1 MVSSCASE
9 GFHGFYSPRFHSA
22 QVPRAQL
29 CAVWSSTGRRGA
41 AHWPCH
47 PSPLLCTGAESP
59 ALCSV
64 VVNRQAGRGALAM
77 LHGIAASI
85 GSVTSGAVGLAR
97 AAGNR
102 VLNTPVNITLGEW
115 RGTFMRATALALK
128 RPHTS
133 PETAV

>member
-1 MVSSCASE
+1 MDITA
-9 GFHGFYSPRFHSA
+9 GDGL
-22 QVPRAQL
+22 QL
-29 CAVWSSTGRRGA
+29 CFRGFPWLLLSTF
-41 AHWPCH
+41 
-47 PSPLLCTGAESP
+47 PLRTGAESP